1 MEVYQDLR
9 RLSLLKLAI
18 MEPHSL
24 EENAILKTM
33 WTDKVPYFRCGAV
46 LTGGYKYSPGTSF
59 QRKTD

>member
-1 MEVYQDLR
+1 
-9 RLSLLKLAI
+9 

-33 WTDKVPYFRCGAV
+33 WMDKVPYFRCRAV
-46 LTGGYKYSPGTSF
+46 LTGGYKYSLGTSF